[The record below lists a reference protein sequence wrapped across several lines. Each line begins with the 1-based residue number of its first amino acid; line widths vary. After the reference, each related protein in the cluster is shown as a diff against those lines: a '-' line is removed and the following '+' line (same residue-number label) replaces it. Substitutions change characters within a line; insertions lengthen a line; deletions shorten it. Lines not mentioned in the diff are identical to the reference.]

1 VELHQYALWLL
12 VPAVAVLRTK
22 VAVAVADKLSIQAI
36 SQPQEMSLFQLVP
49 AVPLVTTA
57 WVMRQTVAA
66 QVQPV
71 HSFLVRPQ

>member
-1 VELHQYALWLL
+1 L
-12 VPAVAVLRTK
+12 VPAVVVRQTK
-22 VAVAVADKLSIQAI
+22 VAVVAADKLSIQAV

-49 AVPLVTTA
+49 VVLLVTTA
-57 WVMRQTVAA
+57 WVIQQTVAA